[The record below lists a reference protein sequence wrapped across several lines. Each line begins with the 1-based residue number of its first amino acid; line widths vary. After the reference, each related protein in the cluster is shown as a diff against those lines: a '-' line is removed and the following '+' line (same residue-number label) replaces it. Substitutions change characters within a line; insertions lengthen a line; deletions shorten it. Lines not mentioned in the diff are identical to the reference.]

1 LQIVSELGYVPVG
14 WNIESYYAV
23 LRKHDLK
30 TEPVAPIA
38 DEVYAHVSAKAK
50 GGSIILLHFNPYDT
64 ERLDEI
70 ITAIKEK
77 GLTMHLLSECLEY

>member
-1 LQIVSELGYVPVG
+1 MGILAELGYTPVG

-30 TEPVAPIA
+30 KDPLGDIAGDVVAHITK
-38 DEVYAHVSAKAK
+38 KAS

-64 ERLDEI
+64 TKLE
-70 ITAIKEK
+70 AILEGILAKK
-77 GLTMHLLSECLEY
+77 LTIEQLSEQDF